1 MLISSGQ
8 RIIDRWR
15 NPSNQTSEEQKT
27 PIFFAQQGII
37 RIKADQGVTSIGR
50 RRRGRVKGSSH
61 VQASSRSVHFSD
73 HYAWWLQSVLLSHEI
88 LLLTQRWVSVPPPP
102 RSELVKEGRTSWV
115 STVRHWSSLVRQGHR
130 VVSSLTAQPCWLQ
143 WLGAV
148 TLLLLPFCKATT
160 GLGRLSCLSTIYLVA
175 QPCGNSFGPTAQVLK
190 RETEGQESQ
199 ETT

>member
-102 RSELVKEGRTSWV
+102 PFRAGEGREDLLGLYSP
-115 STVRHWSSLVRQGHR
+115 SLVITGEAGTQGCI
-130 VVSSLTAQPCWLQ
+130 VSNCSALLAAVAGRCHFASTSLL
-143 WLGAV
+143 
-148 TLLLLPFCKATT
+148 
-160 GLGRLSCLSTIYLVA
+160 
-175 QPCGNSFGPTAQVLK
+175 
-190 RETEGQESQ
+190 
-199 ETT
+199 